1 MANIKPYYT
10 TDDLIESIKTRIAF
24 PLSQNTFTYN
34 SVVSMMNEELQINAV
49 PAIKQLHD
57 EFFVYK
63 CPPVPLVNGISRYPI
78 PSRSM
83 GMSVRDIDWSDA
95 SGNFFKLTRIAPEE
109 KAFFQ
114 QNVGSNQAIGKYYIE
129 GNEIVITPQVQ
140 TGATGSLNFFI
151 YMRPNYL
158 VRNNRAAF
166 IQYFQNYSTISSVVP
181 GDTFTIITGNQ
192 TPSPVTTTMFAVNNS
207 AKTIVSIST
216 SGVLTTVNPHGIPF
230 SGNNKK
236 SFNVKL
242 TGTSNPN
249 INNQLIGATAISATQ
264 IQLNTTIDVAS
275 TGGIYSIQNQ
285 FQIGSTDLLT
295 AGNLS
300 SAIKNLALESIVNAS
315 ATDLGNSIRLTV
327 SYEDISSTFQS
338 SSSSISVDNTYI
350 YIKFDDNFELT
361 YKDPDTDI
369 TSDLY
374 GPTNNILPKVDFLQT
389 DPGHR
394 TYTYDIKLREITSDH
409 VGKFKVS
416 DLKTYLNNSSGGVK
430 LFCPIQVG
438 DYICLAN
445 ECIIPQI
452 PPELHSALA
461 ERTAA
466 RILAAIGD
474 KEGLAISQA
483 KIAELDKQQAT
494 LIGQRVDSSV
504 PKVFNQFSLLRLGKR
519 GRRRL

>member
-63 CPPVPLVNGISRYPI
+63 CPPVPLVSGISRYPI

-83 GMSVRDIDWSDA
+83 GMSVRDIDWSDV

-192 TPSPVTTTMFAVNNS
+192 TPSPVITTLEAV
-207 AKTIVSIST
+207 
-216 SGVLTTVNPHGIPF
+216 SGTPT
-230 SGNNKK
+230 
-236 SFNVKL
+236 
-242 TGTSNPN
+242 N
-249 INNQLIGATAISATQ
+249 I
-264 IQLNTTIDVAS
+264 
-275 TGGIYSIQNQ
+275 YQ
-285 FQIGSTDLLT
+285 FQIGATDAIT

-300 SAIKNLALESIVNAS
+300 TTINNLALEPIVNTIV
-315 ATDLGNSIRLTV
+315 TDLGTSIRLTV

-350 YIKFDDNFELT
+350 YIKFDDNFVAT
-361 YKDPDTDI
+361 YTDPDTDI

-394 TYTYDIKLREITSDH
+394 TYTYDIKIRGITSDH
-409 VGKFKVS
+409 IGKFKVS